1 MTKRLLNVTI
11 ICVAALVLLTVTVS
25 LGRAQQG
32 FTEQNNKL
40 EVANELASFD
50 NLTQLLVQNTTALDG
65 VFLGDLSNDKPY
77 SAMSEQDENE
87 VQFNPAGTLLRY
99 FPLQGHLTDSS
110 GNPLNGDYHITFRL
124 YLVASGGTEICHDTN
139 VVSVVNGLF
148 STEILGNCLDSFNGQ
163 QIYLG
168 IEVEDDGEM
177 SPRQPIY
184 ATPYALSLRPGAVI
198 TSSLGAQAILHIES
212 WSTTGR
218 GLRAYAMATSGVNY
232 GVVGASR
239 SPDGFG
245 GYFYN
250 TDPGGYGLKGEGAI
264 GVYGESEDG
273 SGVYGFSTNHI
284 GLYGV
289 TNAADNN
296 YGLYTP
302 DNLYSHNIHMPGA
315 QMQVVQNGGQ
325 TSLETGDVVV
335 FSGIG
340 EPLEAGGQ
348 PVIQVVGVDS
358 ANSTAVAGVVYS
370 RYNIETLNAEPEE
383 AILDYTPEGKVA
395 PGEYLLMVVQGPA
408 QVKASALTGA
418 IQPGDLLSSASQV
431 GYAAKA
437 TKVTLDGVETA
448 LPGTILG
455 KALESLAEGKAL
467 IYIFI
472 TLQ

>member
-1 MTKRLLNVTI
+1 METRKRLAVSGISIMVMIPL
-11 ICVAALVLLTVTVS
+11 LVLAVGIALAQEPNPTENINEPSEPDDVTAVAS
-25 LGRAQQG
+25 AIPIQGR
-32 FTEQNNKL
+32 
-40 EVANELASFD
+40 LAD
-50 NLTQLLVQNTTALDG
+50 D
-65 VFLGDLSNDKPY
+65 
-77 SAMSEQDENE
+77 
-87 VQFNPAGTLLRY
+87 
-99 FPLQGHLTDSS
+99 S
-110 GNPLNGDYHITFRL
+110 GNPLTGNYDVTARIYD
-124 YLVASGGTEICHDTN
+124 ASTGGNILCSDTD
-139 VVSVVNGLF
+139 SVTVDNGLF
-148 STEILGNCLDSFNGQ
+148 NMEMDYCLSADIDGK

-168 IEVEDDGEM
+168 LQVGSDPEM
-177 SPRQPIY
+177 TPRQVIY
-184 ATPYALSLRPGAVI
+184 PVPYAWSLRPGAI
-198 TSSLGAQAILHIES
+198 ISSTTSSPIIHIENWGNS
-212 WSTTGR
+212 GR
-218 GLRAYAMATSGVNY
+218 GLRSYAMATSGVNY
-232 GVVGASR
+232 GVIGASR
-239 SPDGFG
+239 SPDGYG

-250 TDPGGYGLKGEGAI
+250 NATGSTGVKGEGAI

-408 QVKASALTGA
+408 QVKASAVNAPLR
-418 IQPGDLLSSASQV
+418 PGDLLSSASQV
-431 GYAAKA
+431 GYATKA
-437 TKVTLDGVETA
+437 TNVTLNGVEVA
-448 LPGTILG
+448 IPGTILG
-455 KALESLAEGKAL
+455 KALESLDEGEAL
-467 IYIFI
+467 IYVFV